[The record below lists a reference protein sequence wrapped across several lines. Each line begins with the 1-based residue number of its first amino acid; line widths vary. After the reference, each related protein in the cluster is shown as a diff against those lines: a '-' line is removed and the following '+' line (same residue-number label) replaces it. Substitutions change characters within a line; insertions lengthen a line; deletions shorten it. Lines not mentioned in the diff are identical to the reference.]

1 MSPSERSRIWQESK
15 ALTPE
20 KAALARIAAAV
31 PERGTELGLEEDR
44 IEKMRAC
51 LRGLMKDPHIV
62 HDVVAGLSH
71 DHETAVEDWGP
82 LDAKILYL

>member
-1 MSPSERSRIWQESK
+1 MMPANLNRPHQ
-15 ALTPE
+15 
-20 KAALARIAAAV
+20 V
-31 PERGTELGLEEDR
+31 PELVCRPILEQSGR

-71 DHETAVEDWGP
+71 DHDTAVEDWGP